1 MAEESPSPEREK
13 SECDA
18 TGDEC
23 QHTFTA
29 EEVKRVR
36 RIMDSIRSVG
46 TRGSMGSMETMGT
59 MGSMRSMR
67 TMGTMATMGSAGSQ
81 TVVIPRNQEPVEI
94 VTRRVVPE
102 SLVKTTNQTNQ
113 TNQMIDLFRGGGD
126 SIVSAMGGLDGMM
139 EYLTGSMMLNTALL
153 LMILF
158 LLLRPSLPMMRF
170 R

>member
-36 RIMDSIRSVG
+36 RIMDSIQSVG
-46 TRGSMGSMETMGT
+46 TRGSMGSMETMG
-59 MGSMRSMR
+59 
-67 TMGTMATMGSAGSQ
+67 TMGSAGSQ